1 MRCELDEMLPLR
13 SVMVTLEDLTKSYY
27 KARANKRR
35 SRDSVVFEI
44 DYESELVRL
53 MEDINSRS
61 FVADGNYAFVV
72 FSPKPR
78 EIFAT
83 RMRNRIVHHY
93 LDWKMRPIYEMVL
106 SDRSFNNR
114 EGMGLHKAIDTFR
127 NDIKEMTEG
136 YTKDAWLVH
145 LDLKGYFPNADVEIA
160 LRQQLDL
167 IERYYEGADKDD
179 MKYMMESCMRADPAR
194 HCNIYV
200 PLDRWDAIPDSKSLF
215 HKPTGTGGAIG
226 FLCWQNAMGLYIN
239 DVVKWLASHDFMRV
253 MVFVDD
259 IYMVTKDKD
268 ITLAMMPELR
278 RRLAELKVS
287 LNERKFYCQHYSK
300 GIMCLGT
307 MLKFDRAY
315 VNNTTSKRAFKSLS
329 DWKGKFLHGLD
340 RQRLLC
346 SLNTYC
352 GIFKKRNNRKELLSF
367 IGSGLKMFREKLVL
381 NGKKN
386 CFNLK
391 KGRKTWSN
399 SP

>member
-1 MRCELDEMLPLR
+1 MEQKTKKETWNTYVEL
-13 SVMVTLEDLTKSYY
+13 
-27 KARANKRR
+27 
-35 SRDSVVFEI
+35 
-44 DYESELVRL
+44 
-53 MEDINSRS
+53 
-61 FVADGNYAFVV
+61 
-72 FSPKPR
+72 
-78 EIFAT
+78 
-83 RMRNRIVHHY
+83 
-93 LDWKMRPIYEMVL
+93 
-106 SDRSFNNR
+106 
-114 EGMGLHKAIDTFR
+114 
-127 NDIKEMTEG
+127 
-136 YTKDAWLVH
+136 
-145 LDLKGYFPNADVEIA
+145 
-160 LRQQLDL
+160 QQLLHEVYRALFGMPKKDRVVL
-167 IERYYEGADKDD
+167 GDRIMSAATDALTYYNLAYKF
-179 MKYMMESCMRADPAR
+179 MESCMRADPAR

-239 DVVKWLASHDFMRV
+239 EVVKWLASHDFMRV

-259 IYMVTKDKD
+259 IYMVTKNKD
-268 ITLAMMPELR
+268 ITLAIMPELR

-329 DWKGKFLHGLD
+329 DWKGKVLHGLD

-367 IGSGLKMFREKLVL
+367 IGSGLKMFRKKLVL